1 MNDNISTSGSAKV
14 TLFITLAVVWAVI
27 QLLIFLV
34 FNKVYLLLPG
44 TIVFLVIIFASLE
57 SISGTVKMNEC
68 DVLLDFFTKKS
79 RSVFEGF
86 YWKLPW
92 ESIQFTIDLEASI
105 DSNVTETFPTTDGSI
120 KVTVSIMSKP
130 ESGLELE
137 ETEIQRS
144 QRMVK
149 FVKFK
154 NTVAEMREARAKE
167 VMRERFAKVSSV
179 EAKALPHDEILKES
193 DFNDLATAISIRI
206 IKCPVKDV
214 NYNDEVQ
221 KIQNELSKAKIL
233 DGIVTIL
240 KQTGYTLEEA
250 KALAPLLGE
259 NSNLKKI
266 INDYNINGNV
276 SLNGLN
282 ISPETM
288 AIVHKIISKLGG
300 K

>member
-1 MNDNISTSGSAKV
+1 MNNNISTSDSAKAI
-14 TLFITLAVVWAVI
+14 LIIALAVVWAAI
-27 QLLIFLV
+27 QLLILLV
-34 FNKVYLLLPG
+34 FNKVYPLPG
-44 TIVFLVIIFASLE
+44 TIFFLVFIFAFLK

-68 DVLLDFFTKKS
+68 HVLLDFFTKKS

-92 ESIQFTIDLEASI
+92 ESVQFTIDLEANI
-105 DSNVTETFPTTDGSI
+105 DSNVTETFPTTDGSMTI
-120 KVTVSIMSKP
+120 TVSIMSKP
-130 ESGLELE
+130 ESGLE

-144 QRMVK
+144 QRMVI

-154 NTVAEMREARAKE
+154 NTVAEMQESRAKE
-167 VMRERFAKVSSV
+167 VMREIFADKSCV
-179 EAKALPHDEILKES
+179 EAKALHHADILKKS
-193 DFNDLATAISIRI
+193 DFDDLATDISIRI

-214 NYNDEVQ
+214 DYNEEVQ

-240 KQTGYTLEEA
+240 KKTGYTLKEA

-259 NSNLKKI
+259 NSNIKKI
-266 INDYNINGNV
+266 VNDYNLNGKVN
-276 SLNGLN
+276 LNGLN